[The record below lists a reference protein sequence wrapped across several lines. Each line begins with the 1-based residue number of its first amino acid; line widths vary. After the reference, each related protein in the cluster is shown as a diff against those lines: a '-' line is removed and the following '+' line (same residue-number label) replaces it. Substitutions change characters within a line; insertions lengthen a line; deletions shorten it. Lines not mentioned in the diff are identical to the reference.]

1 MGLEKFKGRHFLS
14 DFDFSADEYME
25 ILDLARNM
33 KSGRV
38 KKELKNKSLIMLF
51 QKPSTRTRLSFEI
64 GMTRLGGHAVFVDIS
79 TTQLGRGETIADTA
93 RVMARYGDLIMARLN
108 SQADLEE
115 IARYSSVPVI
125 NALTDMFHPCQIM
138 ADLLTVLEKKG
149 KIEGLK
155 IAFLG
160 DCGFNMFNST
170 AIAFSKLGA
179 DVYGGCPD
187 KPEYRMK
194 KTLLERALKDARGKI
209 VITADP
215 VEATRDADVV
225 MTDTWVSMGQKDEEK
240 RIKDLSPYQVNPKL
254 MGFAKPDAIFM
265 HCLPAHRGHEVV
277 NEVADSPRSVI
288 FDQAENRLHAQ
299 NAIMIALLG
308 AE

>member
-1 MGLEKFKGRHFLS
+1 MALKNLKGRHLLS
-14 DFDFSADEYME
+14 DFDLNAEEYLE
-25 ILDLARNM
+25 VLDLAQKM
-33 KSGRV
+33 KSGKV
-38 KKELKNKSLIMLF
+38 KKKLTNKSLIMLF

-93 RVMARYGDLIMARLN
+93 RVMARYADIIMARLN
-108 SQADLEE
+108 SQKDLEE
-115 IARYSSVPVI
+115 IARYSKVPVI
-125 NALTDMFHPCQIM
+125 NALTDMFHPCQVM
-138 ADLLTVLEKKG
+138 ADLLTVKEKKG
-149 KIEGLK
+149 KIAGLK

-179 DVYGGCPD
+179 DVYGGCPN
-187 KPEYRMK
+187 KPEYRIK
-194 KTLLERALKDARGKI
+194 QEILERALKDAKGKI
-209 VITADP
+209 VLTEDP
-215 VEATRDADVV
+215 IEAVKDADVV

-240 RIKDLSPYQVNPKL
+240 RIKDLSPYQVNPEL
-254 MGFAKPDAIFM
+254 MKHAKPDAIFM

-277 NEVADSPRSVI
+277 DEVADSEQSVI

-299 NAIMIALLG
+299 NAIMVALLG
-308 AE
+308 E

>member
-1 MGLEKFKGRHFLS
+1 MSLKNLKGRHLLS
-14 DFDFSADEYME
+14 DFDLSVEEYLE
-25 ILDLARNM
+25 VLDLAEKM
-33 KSGRV
+33 KSGKV
-38 KKELKNKSLIMLF
+38 KKKLTNKSLVMLF

-64 GMTRLGGHAVFVDIS
+64 GMTRLGGHAVFVDMS

-93 RVMARYGDLIMARLN
+93 RVMARYADLIMARLN
-108 SQADLEE
+108 SQKDIEE
-115 IARYSSVPVI
+115 IAKYSKVPVI
-125 NALTDMFHPCQIM
+125 NGLTDMFHPCQVM
-138 ADLLTVLEKKG
+138 ADLLTVKEKK
-149 KIEGLK
+149 KRIAGLK

-170 AIAFSKLGA
+170 SIAFSKLGA

-194 KTLLERALKDARGKI
+194 PELLERALKEAKGKI
-209 VITADP
+209 VLTADP
-215 VEATRDADVV
+215 VEAVKDADVI

-240 RIKDLSPYQVNPKL
+240 RIRDLSPYQVNQAL
-254 MGFAKPDAIFM
+254 MKHAKPDAIFM

-277 NEVADSPRSVI
+277 DEVADSPQSVI

-299 NAIMIALLG
+299 NAIMVALLG
-308 AE
+308 K

>member
-1 MGLEKFKGRHFLS
+1 MSLKKLKGRHFLS
-14 DFDFSADEYME
+14 DFDFSADEYRAVLELAAKMKRGE
-25 ILDLARNM
+25 IKKDLA
-33 KSGRV
+33 
-38 KKELKNKSLIMLF
+38 NKSLIMLF

-93 RVMARYGDLIMARLN
+93 RVMARYADIIMARLN
-108 SQADLEE
+108 SQKDLEE

-138 ADLLTVLEKKG
+138 ADLLTVIEKKG
-149 KIEGLK
+149 KVEGLK

-179 DVYGGCPD
+179 DVYGGCPN

-194 KTLLERALKDARGKI
+194 PELLEKALKSAKGKI
-209 VITADP
+209 VLTEDA
-215 VEATRDADVV
+215 VEAAKDADVV

-240 RIKDLSPYQVNPKL
+240 RIKDLSPYQVNPAL
-254 MGFAKPDAIFM
+254 MSHAKKDAIFM

-277 NEVADSPRSVI
+277 NEVADSPQSVI

-299 NAIMIALLG
+299 NAIMVALLG
-308 AE
+308 K